1 MAIQPKESIMQI
13 SLTGQHVEVTTSL
26 HDYVTSKM
34 ERLERHFDQV
44 TNVHVVLSVEKQ
56 RQKAE
61 ATIHVNGATI
71 FADAENEDMY
81 AAIDALVDKLDR
93 QVKKYKE
100 KRSDHH
106 RAESVAIKS
115 ASEG

>member
-1 MAIQPKESIMQI
+1 MQI
-13 SLTGQHVEVTTSL
+13 SVTGQHIEVTTSL
-26 HDYVTSKM
+26 RDYITSKL

-44 TNVHVVLSVEKQ
+44 TNVHAVLSVEKQ

-61 ATIHVNGATI
+61 ATIHINGATV
-71 FADAENEDMY
+71 FANAENEDMY

-93 QVKKYKE
+93 QVKKHKE

-115 ASEG
+115 SIAE